1 MYNRY
6 IPQPDGTYRRRPAD
20 VPQSAPPKSRFL
32 PAAGA
37 AGKAALPEKSALFPS
52 AQAGAS
58 RSPTS
63 APAKTAPAA
72 ASGFLSGY
80 RQFSAPASAK
90 GFLHGR
96 PDGRAAAF
104 AHVRQR
110 RGRPEFCSAD
120 PWTLPFSVAKYAG
133 FRRVETNPA
142 YFLLRKREYCGRMV
156 NTLLQEDST

>member
-20 VPQSAPPKSRFL
+20 VPQSAPPPRPEPPRQEPPPKSRFL

-110 RGRPEFCSAD
+110 RGRPEFRAAD
-120 PWTLPFSVAKYAG
+120 AGTVSFLIAQIRRFSS
-133 FRRVETNPA
+133 
-142 YFLLRKREYCGRMV
+142 C
-156 NTLLQEDST
+156 